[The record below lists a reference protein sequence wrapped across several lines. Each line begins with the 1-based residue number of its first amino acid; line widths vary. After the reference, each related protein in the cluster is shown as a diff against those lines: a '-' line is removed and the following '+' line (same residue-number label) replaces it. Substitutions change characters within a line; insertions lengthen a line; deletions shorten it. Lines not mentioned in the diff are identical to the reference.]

1 MSNIT
6 ASEMQAPPAVPTRP
20 LRDLSAL
27 ALMLA
32 DGWRIEAPVLAR
44 LSWAQRRT
52 GELAYHVIVT
62 RAAQQLQTTT
72 GRGSDFGRLSAHAD
86 DARQCR
92 AVEWHGGAA
101 CQQQH
106 GRRESSRERNR
117 CRRIA
122 HGDVHH

>member
-6 ASEMQAPPAVPTRP
+6 ASEVQAPPAVPARP
-20 LRDLSAL
+20 LRDLRAL

-62 RAAQQLQTTT
+62 RASQRSLIVIAEDPKLH
-72 GRGSDFGRLSAHAD
+72 RFLAEHAIP
-86 DARQCR
+86 
-92 AVEWHGGAA
+92 V
-101 CQQQH
+101 
-106 GRRESSRERNR
+106 
-117 CRRIA
+117 I
-122 HGDVHH
+122 

>member
-6 ASEMQAPPAVPTRP
+6 VSEMQVPPVVSTRP

-62 RAAQQLQTTT
+62 RAAQRSLIVIAEDPDLH
-72 GRGSDFGRLSAHAD
+72 RFLAEHAIP
-86 DARQCR
+86 
-92 AVEWHGGAA
+92 V
-101 CQQQH
+101 
-106 GRRESSRERNR
+106 
-117 CRRIA
+117 I
-122 HGDVHH
+122 

>member
-6 ASEMQAPPAVPTRP
+6 VSEMQAQPAAPTRP

-32 DGWRIEAPVLAR
+32 EGWRIEPPVLAR

-62 RAAQQLQTTT
+62 RAAQRSLIVIAEDPALH
-72 GRGSDFGRLSAHAD
+72 RFLDEHAIP
-86 DARQCR
+86 
-92 AVEWHGGAA
+92 V
-101 CQQQH
+101 
-106 GRRESSRERNR
+106 
-117 CRRIA
+117 I
-122 HGDVHH
+122 

>member
-6 ASEMQAPPAVPTRP
+6 VSEMQAPPAVATRP

-27 ALMLA
+27 TLMLA

-62 RAAQQLQTTT
+62 RATQRSLIVIVEDPDLHRFLAE
-72 GRGSDFGRLSAHAD
+72 HAIP
-86 DARQCR
+86 
-92 AVEWHGGAA
+92 V
-101 CQQQH
+101 
-106 GRRESSRERNR
+106 
-117 CRRIA
+117 I
-122 HGDVHH
+122 

>member
-6 ASEMQAPPAVPTRP
+6 ASEMQAPPAAPTRP

-32 DGWRIEAPVLAR
+32 EGWRIEAPVLAR

-62 RAAQQLQTTT
+62 RAAQRSLIVIAEDPDLH
-72 GRGSDFGRLSAHAD
+72 RFLDEHAIP
-86 DARQCR
+86 
-92 AVEWHGGAA
+92 V
-101 CQQQH
+101 
-106 GRRESSRERNR
+106 
-117 CRRIA
+117 I
-122 HGDVHH
+122 

>member
-6 ASEMQAPPAVPTRP
+6 VSEIQVSPAVPTRA

-62 RAAQQLQTTT
+62 RAAQRSLIVIAENPDLH
-72 GRGSDFGRLSAHAD
+72 RFLAEHAIP
-86 DARQCR
+86 
-92 AVEWHGGAA
+92 V
-101 CQQQH
+101 
-106 GRRESSRERNR
+106 
-117 CRRIA
+117 I
-122 HGDVHH
+122 

>member
-6 ASEMQAPPAVPTRP
+6 VSEMQAPPAAPTRP

-52 GELAYHVIVT
+52 GELAYHVIIT
-62 RAAQQLQTTT
+62 RAAQRSLIVIAEDPDLH
-72 GRGSDFGRLSAHAD
+72 RFLAEHAIP
-86 DARQCR
+86 
-92 AVEWHGGAA
+92 V
-101 CQQQH
+101 
-106 GRRESSRERNR
+106 
-117 CRRIA
+117 
-122 HGDVHH
+122 V

>member
-6 ASEMQAPPAVPTRP
+6 VSEMQAPTAAPTRP

-32 DGWRIEAPVLAR
+32 EGWRIEPPVLAR

-62 RAAQQLQTTT
+62 RAAQRSLIVIAEDPDLH
-72 GRGSDFGRLSAHAD
+72 RFLDAHAIP
-86 DARQCR
+86 
-92 AVEWHGGAA
+92 V
-101 CQQQH
+101 
-106 GRRESSRERNR
+106 
-117 CRRIA
+117 I
-122 HGDVHH
+122 

>member
-6 ASEMQAPPAVPTRP
+6 AFEIQVPTAAPTRS

-44 LSWAQRRT
+44 LSWAQHRT

-62 RAAQQLQTTT
+62 RAAQRSLIVIAEDPDLHRFLDQ
-72 GRGSDFGRLSAHAD
+72 HAIP
-86 DARQCR
+86 
-92 AVEWHGGAA
+92 V
-101 CQQQH
+101 
-106 GRRESSRERNR
+106 
-117 CRRIA
+117 
-122 HGDVHH
+122 V

>member
-52 GELAYHVIVT
+52 GELAYHVIIT
-62 RAAQQLQTTT
+62 RAAQRSLIVIAEDPDLH
-72 GRGSDFGRLSAHAD
+72 RFLAEHAIP
-86 DARQCR
+86 
-92 AVEWHGGAA
+92 V
-101 CQQQH
+101 
-106 GRRESSRERNR
+106 
-117 CRRIA
+117 
-122 HGDVHH
+122 V

>member
-6 ASEMQAPPAVPTRP
+6 ASDIQEPPGTPARP

-52 GELAYHVIVT
+52 GELAYHVILA
-62 RAAQQLQTTT
+62 RATQRSLIVLEDSPAIHHFL
-72 GRGSDFGRLSAHAD
+72 DEHA
-86 DARQCR
+86 
-92 AVEWHGGAA
+92 
-101 CQQQH
+101 
-106 GRRESSRERNR
+106 
-117 CRRIA
+117 IPII
-122 HGDVHH
+122 

>member
-6 ASEMQAPPAVPTRP
+6 ASELQAPPVAPTRP

-32 DGWRIEAPVLAR
+32 EGWRIEAPVLAR

-62 RAAQQLQTTT
+62 RAAQRSLI
-72 GRGSDFGRLSAHAD
+72 
-86 DARQCR
+86 
-92 AVEWHGGAA
+92 V
-101 CQQQH
+101 
-106 GRRESSRERNR
+106 
-117 CRRIA
+117 IA
-122 HGDVHH
+122 EDPDLHRFLDEQAIPVI

>member
-6 ASEMQAPPAVPTRP
+6 VSEIQTPPAAPTRP

-32 DGWRIEAPVLAR
+32 EGWRIEAPVLAR

-62 RAAQQLQTTT
+62 RAAQRSLIVIAEDPDLH
-72 GRGSDFGRLSAHAD
+72 RFLDEHAIP
-86 DARQCR
+86 
-92 AVEWHGGAA
+92 V
-101 CQQQH
+101 
-106 GRRESSRERNR
+106 
-117 CRRIA
+117 I
-122 HGDVHH
+122 